1 MSGFAKVSGEKPCF
15 EVEGGDVIHHWKR
28 GGGMVILT
36 WLYLKWIEEMQNN
49 TVSNRF
55 VWVAPQTDFVVHSMT
70 SCHVGWSFLR
80 KYIIDAYDHIYPL
93 TLK

>member
-1 MSGFAKVSGEKPCF
+1 MSGFANVSGEKPYF
-15 EVEGGDVIHHWKR
+15 EVEGVTWSTIER
-28 GGGMVILT
+28 GGVMVILT
-36 WLYLKWIEEMQNN
+36 WFYLKWIEEMQNN